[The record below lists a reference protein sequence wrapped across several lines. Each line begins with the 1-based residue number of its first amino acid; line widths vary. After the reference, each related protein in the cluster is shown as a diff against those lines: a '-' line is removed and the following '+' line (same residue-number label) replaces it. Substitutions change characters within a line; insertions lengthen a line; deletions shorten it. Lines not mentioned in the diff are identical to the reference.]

1 MIRPLAPHST
11 SSASSLVRQIESKI
25 EFCELTLNVVYRVR
39 GALSELLMPNP
50 CTMPSREDDLWQE
63 TCFEVFL
70 RQRNQTQQYIEFN
83 FSPAGHWAFY
93 RFRGYR
99 ANLERPP
106 AHEPP
111 TTSARTQS
119 EDFFLEAKIPWSI
132 IHDTLSG
139 NHPLEIGL
147 SVILKDRNG
156 EISYWAIMHP
166 SDKPDFHHPD
176 TFVAL

>member
-1 MIRPLAPHST
+1 MIRPLAPHPT
-11 SSASSLVRQIESKI
+11 SSASSLVWQIESKV
-25 EFCELTLNVVYRVR
+25 EYLELTLNLVYRVR
-39 GALSELLMPNP
+39 GDLSELLIPNP
-50 CTMPSREDDLWQE
+50 CAMSSREDNLWQE

-93 RFRGYR
+93 RFRDYR
-99 ANLERPP
+99 KDLERPP

-111 TTSARTQS
+111 TISAQTRD

-132 IHDTLSG
+132 IHDTLPG

-176 TFVAL
+176 SFVAL

>member
-39 GALSELLMPNP
+39 GALSELLMPTP

-70 RQRNQTQQYIEFN
+70 RRRNQPQQYIEFN
-83 FSPAGHWAFY
+83 FSPSGDWAFY
-93 RFRGYR
+93 RFRDYR
-99 ANLERPP
+99 KDLECP
-106 AHEPP
+106 AVHDPLSI
-111 TTSARTQS
+111 TTQARDNELT
-119 EDFFLEAKIPWSI
+119 LGTKIPWSI
-132 IHDTLSG
+132 IHDTLPG